1 MKSCKWSTFCLQ
13 SLRGIKLLFD
23 LIAASSLIG
32 RLRSLENFAFPS
44 VLQLVGNDWCLF
56 MLKIGSLYG
65 EFLDDCY
72 ASLDPQVLASY
83 IWDPEKSSQI
93 LDFVKWE
100 FRTITPFL
108 QVLAVKSPVM
118 LVSVVRLVDVWQPKV
133 FLSLI
138 NWLWTLLF

>member
-1 MKSCKWSTFCLQ
+1 
-13 SLRGIKLLFD
+13 
-23 LIAASSLIG
+23 
-32 RLRSLENFAFPS
+32 
-44 VLQLVGNDWCLF
+44 